1 MINAIIVDDH
11 VLFRQG
17 VRALLEASGQVKVVG
32 EASNA
37 VDAERLIMG
46 RLPEVAVLD
55 ISMQGESGLQLA
67 ERLRAR
73 GFTNAIVMVTMH
85 TELSIFK
92 RAVAIAK
99 IDGYVLKLDAA
110 EDLVKA
116 ILGACEG
123 RRFVSP
129 SIAQELAWS
138 DPEEAPD
145 ALSTREREVLILVAE
160 GLASDAIAARL
171 SISKRTVDNHRAN
184 IRLKLNLS
192 NSAELTRYALQNG
205 LLGEGD
211 NRFKR

>member
-1 MINAIIVDDH
+1 MINAVIVDDH

-17 VRALLEASGQVKVVG
+17 VCALLEESGQIKVVG
-32 EASNA
+32 DASNA

-46 RLPEVAVLD
+46 RLPDVAVLD
-55 ISMQGESGLQLA
+55 ISMKGESGLQLA

-73 GFTNAIVMVTMH
+73 GFANAIVMVTMH

-110 EDLVKA
+110 EDLVNA
-116 ILGACEG
+116 ILGACQG

-129 SIAQELAWS
+129 SIAQELAWL
-138 DPEEAPD
+138 DPQEPKD
-145 ALSTREREVLILVAE
+145 SLSEREREVLILVAE
-160 GLASDAIAARL
+160 GLGSDAIAARL
-171 SISKRTVDNHRAN
+171 NISKRTVDNHRAN
-184 IRLKLNLS
+184 IRRKLNLL
-192 NSAELTRYALQNG
+192 NTAELTRYALENG

-211 NRFKR
+211 SRFKR